1 MLARLAP
8 ILFVFLWSTGWLVAG
23 VAAREGAEPLTFL
36 VLRFG
41 AAFAVLAPVLLFSG
55 AAWPRTPAAIGHA
68 VVSGLLIH
76 AAYLGAVWWAV
87 GQGVPAGISAL
98 IAALQPLMTAA
109 LGPLLIGEHLSRR
122 QWLGI
127 VIGLAGIGLV
137 LAPRLAGIAAAD
149 LGRAALPLGI
159 NVLGMLAVTLGS
171 FHQKRFLAGAD
182 LPGVTAVQYAGALA
196 AMLPLALL
204 LEGQHIPL
212 TWPMAAVLAWSVF
225 GLSFLAVGLFYWLIR
240 QGAVAKAASLIYLVP
255 PTAAVQAWLIL
266 GETLTAGQIAGMA
279 ITGLGVALV
288 SGR

>member
-1 MLARLAP
+1 MPARLAP

-23 VAAREGAEPLTFL
+23 VTAREGADPLTFL
-36 VLRFG
+36 ALRFG
-41 AAFAVLAPVLLFSG
+41 AAFALMVPVLLWMG
-55 AAWPRTPAAIGHA
+55 APFPRSPAAIVHA
-68 VVSGLLIH
+68 IISGLLIH
-76 AAYLGAVWWAV
+76 GFYLGAVWWAV

-109 LGPLLIGEHLSRR
+109 LGPTLIGEHLSRR

-127 VIGLAGIGLV
+127 GIGLAGIGLV
-137 LAPRLAGIAAAD
+137 LAPRLAGVSAAD

-171 FHQKRFLAGAD
+171 FHQKRFLSGAD

-196 AMLPLALL
+196 FVLPLALL
-204 LEGQHIPL
+204 LEPMRL
-212 TWPMAAVLAWSVF
+212 PFTPAMAAVLAWSVL

-288 SGR
+288 SAR